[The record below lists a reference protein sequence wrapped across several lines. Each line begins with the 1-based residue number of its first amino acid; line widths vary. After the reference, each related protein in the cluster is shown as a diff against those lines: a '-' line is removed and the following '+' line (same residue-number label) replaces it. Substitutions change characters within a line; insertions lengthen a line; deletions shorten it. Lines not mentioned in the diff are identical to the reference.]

1 MTINDILDKATTLF
15 KKLSFGNKRQLI
27 FLEDLSVLVSDGVPV
42 NRAIDML
49 TEIYTGISQEVAINL
64 SQAISEG
71 KPLAEAMRP
80 WFNVSSVE
88 LVRAGEEGGTLDQ
101 TMHSAADALK
111 EKSSSI
117 SAVVGAIVYPLVV
130 LIAGCLVI
138 IYINNS
144 IFIDF
149 KAIKPVTEWP
159 TVGRALI
166 SLANFIQYWSW
177 LAIIVVI
184 GSIIGL
190 RHTLINYVGEL
201 RPTLDNLPI
210 FNVYRDLTAA
220 RLMETLGLLVSNG
233 VVFKTAIKVLQ
244 YHANP
249 YLVSHL
255 IGMERLLGTGKD
267 NIAEVLNTG
276 LVKQQDVMRL
286 RVIAEVKGFEH
297 ALIRLGKYAAIQGN
311 NTIRIAAKITA
322 GFLLAVGGGLI
333 IFMIFAIYLVGMSLG
348 TIS

>member
-1 MTINDILDKATTLF
+1 
-15 KKLSFGNKRQLI
+15 
-27 FLEDLSVLVSDGVPV
+27 
-42 NRAIDML
+42 
-49 TEIYTGISQEVAINL
+49 
-64 SQAISEG
+64 
-71 KPLAEAMRP
+71 
-80 WFNVSSVE
+80 
-88 LVRAGEEGGTLDQ
+88 
-101 TMHSAADALK
+101 
-111 EKSSSI
+111 
-117 SAVVGAIVYPLVV
+117 
-130 LIAGCLVI
+130 
-138 IYINNS
+138 
-144 IFIDF
+144 
-149 KAIKPVTEWP
+149 
-159 TVGRALI
+159 
-166 SLANFIQYWSW
+166 
-177 LAIIVVI
+177 
-184 GSIIGL
+184 
-190 RHTLINYVGEL
+190 
-201 RPTLDNLPI
+201 
-210 FNVYRDLTAA
+210 
-220 RLMETLGLLVSNG
+220 METLGLLVSNG

>member
-138 IYINNS
+138 I
-144 IFIDF
+144 
-149 KAIKPVTEWP
+149 
-159 TVGRALI
+159 
-166 SLANFIQYWSW
+166 
-177 LAIIVVI
+177 
-184 GSIIGL
+184 
-190 RHTLINYVGEL
+190 
-201 RPTLDNLPI
+201 
-210 FNVYRDLTAA
+210 
-220 RLMETLGLLVSNG
+220 
-233 VVFKTAIKVLQ
+233 
-244 YHANP
+244 
-249 YLVSHL
+249 
-255 IGMERLLGTGKD
+255 
-267 NIAEVLNTG
+267 
-276 LVKQQDVMRL
+276 
-286 RVIAEVKGFEH
+286 
-297 ALIRLGKYAAIQGN
+297 
-311 NTIRIAAKITA
+311 
-322 GFLLAVGGGLI
+322 
-333 IFMIFAIYLVGMSLG
+333 
-348 TIS
+348 